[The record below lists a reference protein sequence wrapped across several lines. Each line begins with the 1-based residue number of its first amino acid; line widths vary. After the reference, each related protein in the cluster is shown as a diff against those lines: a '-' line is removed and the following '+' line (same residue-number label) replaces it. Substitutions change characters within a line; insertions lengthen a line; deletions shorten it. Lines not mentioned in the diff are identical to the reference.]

1 MKKLTA
7 TQLDKYDINQKII
20 KVLADLESRTILFS
34 IKQNAKLAEE
44 ISRENKIPMSTV
56 YKKLE
61 KLENLALVKVD
72 RIELSEYG
80 HRIKYYKSRI
90 SEVEISIK
98 KLEPK
103 LTLYKN

>member
-20 KVLADLESRTILFS
+20 KTLADLESRTILFS
-34 IKQNAKLAEE
+34 IKQKAKLAEE
-44 ISRENKIPMSTV
+44 ISSENKIPMSTV

-61 KLENLALVKVD
+61 RLENLALVKVD

-103 LTLYKN
+103 LTL